1 MRNGQTTAWRRL
13 QWCLLVL
20 ASAGIACGSTSARPA
35 STGSGGA
42 TGSGGLSGSG
52 GVQGTGG
59 AVGSG
64 GTVVTAT
71 GGAIGTGGSGFGA
84 GGIAGGGVGGV
95 LGTGGKSGS
104 GGRSGVG
111 GQGGLGTGGGAGS
124 SGVAGN
130 GGGGA
135 GVGFGGVVSAGGKIG
150 SGGTSGAGN
159 GGQVGNGGKVGTGGS
174 LGAGGAVGAGGS
186 TSAPAKP
193 SAGCNSTTARA
204 SGRFTIDVSGTA
216 REYILTLPANYDASH
231 PYRLIVAF
239 HGGKY
244 DAQSVADG
252 GPPAS
257 GPYYGIQA
265 EAKDTVIFVAAQAT
279 SSGWSTSDVPYVKA
293 MVTRFESELCV
304 DQNRIFATGFSMG
317 AIMTI
322 NLGCAAADVFR
333 AIAPMSGQISGT
345 CAGTQPIAYWASHG
359 TSDPTIN
366 ISNGQAA
373 RDAFATRNHCTAQTT
388 AGSPTGCVNYQ
399 GCDAGYPVVWCP
411 FDGVH
416 EPAPF
421 AGAAIWAFLSQF

>member
-1 MRNGQTTAWRRL
+1 M
-13 QWCLLVL
+13 
-20 ASAGIACGSTSARPA
+20 
-35 STGSGGA
+35 
-42 TGSGGLSGSG
+42 
-52 GVQGTGG
+52 
-59 AVGSG
+59 GSG
-64 GTVVTAT
+64 GTT
-71 GGAIGTGGSGFGA
+71 
-84 GGIAGGGVGGV
+84 
-95 LGTGGKSGS
+95 
-104 GGRSGVG
+104 
-111 GQGGLGTGGGAGS
+111 
-124 SGVAGN
+124 
-130 GGGGA
+130 
-135 GVGFGGVVSAGGKIG
+135 
-150 SGGTSGAGN
+150 
-159 GGQVGNGGKVGTGGS
+159 
-174 LGAGGAVGAGGS
+174 GAGGS

-193 SAGCNSTTARA
+193 SAGCNSTTTRA
-204 SGRFTIDVSGTA
+204 SGRFTIDVSGTS
-216 REYILTLPANYDASH
+216 REYILTQPANYDASH

-257 GPYYGIQA
+257 GPYYGIQV

-279 SSGWSTSDVPYVKA
+279 TSGWSTSDVPYVKA

-304 DQNRIFATGFSMG
+304 DQNRVFATGFSMG

-322 NLGCAAADVFR
+322 TLGCGSADIFR
-333 AIAPMSGQISGT
+333 AIAPMSGQISGSCT
-345 CAGTQPIAYWASHG
+345 GAQPIAYWASHG

-388 AGSPTGCVNYQ
+388 AGNPTGCVNYQ